1 MRPGPPDGPCAPGP
15 AAHTFSLGEASL
27 LFTAAPLK
35 LPTDRPK
42 ALYASG
48 DAAGEDAA
56 EGRLGKGLGAPAGC
70 PAAADAREAVSPT
83 WVLAHS
89 D

>member
-1 MRPGPPDGPCAPGP
+1 MGPVPLALLLTP
-15 AAHTFSLGEASL
+15 SLLGETSL
-27 LFTAAPLK
+27 LFTTVPLK

-42 ALYASG
+42 AMYASG

-56 EGRLGKGLGAPAGC
+56 EGRLGKGLGAPPGC
-70 PAAADAREAVSPT
+70 PAAADARGAVSLT